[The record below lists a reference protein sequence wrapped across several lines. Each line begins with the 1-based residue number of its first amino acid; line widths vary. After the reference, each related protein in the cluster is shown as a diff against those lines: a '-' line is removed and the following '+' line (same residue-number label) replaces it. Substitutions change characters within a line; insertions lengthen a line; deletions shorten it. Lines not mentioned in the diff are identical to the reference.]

1 MALPSSGQI
10 GFGQIITEFKGTNN
24 QTENEISEYYSGAGL
39 VTPSSAPNVPT
50 SGEIRWSDFYGV
62 SKVTAEWID
71 HCFNVPNAW
80 ITIDQEQ
87 MSSGFTETFSQ
98 VKFEH
103 DQSNNHVRLQ
113 FRYGG
118 SQTDAVSNYLDVSY
132 QGFDNITSIE
142 AMYST
147 TEQYYNGDGY
157 SGAFGPLPTDD
168 GYSPDVY
175 YDIEHVDFIGFGW
188 MAKANPNA
196 SGSTRILARNVEFSL
211 RITDSVE
218 GIFVISSCNY
228 RYIELE
234 STTSTVGGGG
244 GGGCFTGSSI
254 LTAFAEESNDIRL
267 VTMEEAYSIW
277 HTTQED
283 TLISETQRIASVPG
297 NENVKNNIL
306 NFIKSSGSYT
316 ICGFNGETPF
326 VTASHAF
333 LTTDGWKCVDI
344 QSGQHINPTI
354 EITQL
359 EVGDRLIKYNSTT
372 NSYYEE
378 EINSI
383 EQELQQTNVYFLDV
397 TGPDSGS
404 KEGND
409 TYIVNEYIVHNE
421 NLDRKE
427 LA

>member
-24 QTENEISEYYSGAGL
+24 QAENEISDYYSGAGL
-39 VTPSSAPNVPT
+39 VTSSSAPNVPT
-50 SGEIRWSDFYGV
+50 SGEIRWSDFYGA
-62 SKVTAEWID
+62 SKVTAEWIGD
-71 HCFNVPNAW
+71 CFQVPNAW
-80 ITIDQEQ
+80 ITMDQEQ

-196 SGSTRILARNVEFSL
+196 SGSTRILARDVEFSL

-218 GIFVISSCNY
+218 GVFVIPSCND

-234 STTSTVGGGG
+234 STTSTFGGGG

-254 LTAFAEESNDIRL
+254 LTTFAEESNDIRL

-421 NLDRKE
+421 NLNQKV
-427 LA
+427 

>member
-24 QTENEISEYYSGAGL
+24 QTENEISDYYSGAGL
-39 VTPSSAPNVPT
+39 VTSSSAPNVPT
-50 SGEIRWSDFYGV
+50 SGEIRWSDFYG
-62 SKVTAEWID
+62 A
-71 HCFNVPNAW
+71 
-80 ITIDQEQ
+80 
-87 MSSGFTETFSQ
+87 
-98 VKFEH
+98 
-103 DQSNNHVRLQ
+103 SNSTDDD
-113 FRYGG
+113 GG
-118 SQTDAVSNYLDVSY
+118 
-132 QGFDNITSIE
+132 GGG
-142 AMYST
+142 
-147 TEQYYNGDGY
+147 GDG
-157 SGAFGPLPTDD
+157 GGGGGD
-168 GYSPDVY
+168 G
-175 YDIEHVDFIGFGW
+175 
-188 MAKANPNA
+188 
-196 SGSTRILARNVEFSL
+196 
-211 RITDSVE
+211 
-218 GIFVISSCNY
+218 
-228 RYIELE
+228 
-234 STTSTVGGGG
+234 GGGG

-267 VTMEEAYSIW
+267 VPMEEAYSIW

-283 TLISETQRIASVPG
+283 TLISETQRIDSVPG

-306 NFIKSSGSYT
+306 NFIKSSGSYK

-333 LTTDGWKCVDI
+333 LTTDGWKCVDV

-421 NLDRKE
+421 NLNQKV
-427 LA
+427 